1 MVVIN
6 CKHSK
11 NWGII
16 MKADSKTLSIIE
28 WGLFAALFGACC
40 KSLELLQTCITG
52 VRTGIAM

>member
-1 MVVIN
+1 
-6 CKHSK
+6 
-11 NWGII
+11 